1 MSGAEPQPGSRAEA
15 ATPPDSGQTVR
26 MPTPDHLELRLAL
39 PGLPELGSLARDF
52 AAHAL
57 RLADFDGE
65 AATRLCEA
73 FLSSL
78 TLIEQT
84 LAREGD
90 PVVDLEI
97 VAKIDAVALEFQVL
111 EHGIPLG
118 EGLTETGGRPAAG
131 GDIAERVRPVP
142 AFDRL
147 WWVQRGAAGS
157 ELHLRV
163 HRPHERIDVLEAVQ
177 HRLEHEHA
185 EHTDLAPSE
194 QTGEYQIRDYRP
206 EDGLQV
212 ARRIYEAYGRSYANP
227 DLYVPER
234 IEQLNR
240 DGRLRSIVCESP
252 AGEIVGH
259 YALERPDLGP
269 TGEAGQAVIDHRHR
283 GHGLMKPMRAAVERA
298 GAALGLL
305 GIWSQPTAMHP
316 LSQRMNLKF
325 GSVPTAVQLG
335 LLPASMTLRG
345 GVAGAS
351 ARDDE
356 GGRGS
361 TFLYWH
367 PFDAEPPLVAQA
379 PDSLAPLLADLYAAR
394 GREVTFGGE
403 GRGPTRGGSE
413 AVHCRYAGSL
423 GVAWV
428 VVDRVEPGAAQA
440 VRAAVEAMSAGAG
453 AGAVYVDLPVDDPG
467 TVAVAEALMADGYR
481 LAGIAPRCIPRD
493 DERVAEDALRFA
505 APAAAVDLAAVVAEG
520 ALGERLLEV
529 AAPS

>member
-1 MSGAEPQPGSRAEA
+1 M
-15 ATPPDSGQTVR
+15 QTL
-26 MPTPDHLELRLAL
+26 HELELRLAL
-39 PGLPELGSLARDF
+39 PGLPELAPLARDF
-52 AAHAL
+52 ATHAL
-57 RLADFDGE
+57 RLADFDDE
-65 AATRLCEA
+65 AVERLGAA

-78 TLIEQT
+78 ALIEQT

-97 VAKIDAVALEFQVL
+97 SARIDAVALEFRVL
-111 EHGIPLG
+111 EHGLPLG
-118 EGLTETGGRPAAG
+118 EGLGPSGAG
-131 GDIAERVRPVP
+131 EDIAERVRPVP
-142 AFDRL
+142 AFDRM
-147 WWVQRGAAGS
+147 WWVQKGAAGS

-163 HRPHERIDVLEAVQ
+163 HRPHASIEVLEAVQ
-177 HRLEHEHA
+177 HRLEEEHA

-194 QTGEYQIRDYRP
+194 QTGDYRIRDYRP
-206 EDGLQV
+206 DDGLQV

-234 IEQLNR
+234 IERLNR
-240 DGRLRSIVCESP
+240 DGYLHSIVCESP
-252 AGEIVGH
+252 DGDVVGH

-335 LLPASMTLRG
+335 LLPAAMTLRG
-345 GVAGAS
+345 GVAGEAAS
-351 ARDDE
+351 HDQ

-367 PFDAEPPLVAQA
+367 PFHPEPRLVAHA
-379 PDSLAPLLADLYAAR
+379 PDAVVPLLTALYGAR
-394 GREVTFGGE
+394 GREVAFGGE
-403 GRGPTRGGSE
+403 GRRPTPGAKD
-413 AVHCRYAGSL
+413 AVHCRFVRAL

-428 VVDRVEPGAAQA
+428 VADRIEPGAVGAI
-440 VRAAVEAMSAGAG
+440 RAAVDAMSSGAG
-453 AGAVYVDLPVDDPG
+453 AGAVYVDLPLDDPG
-467 TVAVAEALMADGYR
+467 TTAVAEALLADG
-481 LAGIAPRCIPRD
+481 LKVAGIAPRCIPRSD
-493 DERVAEDALRFA
+493 DRVAEDALRLSA
-505 APAAAVDLAAVVAEG
+505 QAAAVDLSGVVAEG
-520 ALGERLLEV
+520 ELGERLLQV
-529 AAPS
+529 AAR